1 MKLSETKYQNIVV
14 LGAGES
20 GLGAAILA
28 GKKGRSV
35 FVSDSGKIADGYKKQ
50 LKSHHLEFEEGQHS
64 VERILQS
71 DLIIKSPG
79 IPDTASVVLEAI
91 SKRIPV
97 ISEIE
102 YASWYTA
109 AFIIAITGTNG
120 KTTTTALLGHIL
132 QQAGLDV
139 CVVGNI
145 GKSFAAALAEADHK
159 FYVVE
164 LSSFQ
169 LDGIVD
175 FKPDIAILLNITPDH
190 LDRYEHSFEAYAN
203 SKWRIT
209 KNLSFQDVFIYNDD
223 DEIIRKLLKNNNIS
237 AKKIPISIE
246 KIFSGEGAF
255 LNAGTINIKINK
267 QEFHMTLEQL
277 ALQGKHNAY
286 NSMAAGVAGKLL
298 EIRKESLKQ
307 SLSDFQNIAHRIE
320 FVANVH
326 GVAYYNDSKATSVN
340 ATWFA
345 LETMDRPVVWIAG
358 GQDKGNDYNSL
369 VPLVKQKVKALICLG
384 ADNSKLKEFFGEMIE
399 TIVET
404 NSVDQAVMAASLM
417 ASKGDVVLLSPAC
430 ASFDLFK
437 NYEERGDLFKNA
449 VKAL

>member
-28 GKKGRSV
+28 RKKGRSV
-35 FVSDSGKIADGYKKQ
+35 FVSDSGKIADVYKKQ
-50 LKSHHLEFEEGQHS
+50 LKAHHLEFEEGQHS
-64 VERILQS
+64 IERILQS

-79 IPDTASVVLEAI
+79 IPDTASVVLEAK

-102 YASWYTA
+102 YASWYTG

-120 KTTTTALLGHIL
+120 KTTTTALIGHIL

-190 LDRYEHSFEAYAN
+190 LDRYDHSFDAYAN

-237 AKKIPISIE
+237 AKKIPISIK

-369 VPLVKQKVKALICLG
+369 IPLVKQKVKALICLG